1 MVSKARE
8 IFVLATERDATTRR
22 RAAFILFSFL
32 TSAGVRENRCGVF
45 EEIVEKKSRQVRVDR
60 NRPNA
65 RDRLDRVGEPV
76 ISTAAL
82 SFSLFPVNAR
92 ASLFFR
98 FRRLRD
104 RLEMFLRDASS
115 RTYARYFTSAL
126 RFRTRETRPN
136 LRRDSGKRSYG
147 ESVYEKSE
155 EAMTSV
161 KSPSRWRERPVSTT
175 CSFVTFRWG
184 ARLVTKGDA
193 GARRTRH
200 SRLSSA

>member
-82 SFSLFPVNAR
+82 SFFPFSGQRAR
-92 ASLFFR
+92 VPFFS
-98 FRRLRD
+98 F
-104 RLEMFLRDASS
+104 SP
-115 RTYARYFTSAL
+115 TARSA
-126 RFRTRETRPN
+126 RN
-136 LRRDSGKRSYG
+136 
-147 ESVYEKSE
+147 V
-155 EAMTSV
+155 
-161 KSPSRWRERPVSTT
+161 PSRRFVANVCTIFHERAKV
-175 CSFVTFRWG
+175 
-184 ARLVTKGDA
+184 
-193 GARRTRH
+193 
-200 SRLSSA
+200 